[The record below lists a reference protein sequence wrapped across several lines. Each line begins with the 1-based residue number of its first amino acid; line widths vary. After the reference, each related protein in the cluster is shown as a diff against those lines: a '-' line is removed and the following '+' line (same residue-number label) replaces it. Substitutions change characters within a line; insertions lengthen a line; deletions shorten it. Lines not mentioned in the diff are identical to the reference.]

1 MQAKISA
8 VLNTYNASLHL
19 PQVLQHLKPFDE
31 IVVCD
36 MQSTDN
42 TIAIAQSFGCKI
54 VTFPKGQYTIPEPA
68 RNFAIQSASNPWVL
82 VVDADE
88 IIPQQL
94 INYLYQKANSHNC
107 PAGIFIPR
115 KNYVL
120 GQWIKSNYPDYQ
132 LRFVKKQGCD
142 WPTTVHPDPAKVDG
156 PTEHI
161 PAQNHQ
167 LAMLHLSESVASHIN
182 KLNTY
187 TDAEIVRKKVST
199 SILAML
205 FVPLYSFLRIYILK
219 GSFRYG
225 RIGFYQAIIR
235 ANYKF
240 YIIMKA
246 YEKKTWNNKKN

>member
-1 MQAKISA
+1 MPTKISA

-19 PQVLQHLKPFDE
+19 ARVLEHLKIFDE

-42 TIAIAQSFGCKI
+42 TVNIAQSFGCKI
-54 VTFPKGQYTIPEPA
+54 VTFPKGDYTICEPA
-68 RNFAIQSASNPWVL
+68 RNFAIQSATNPYVL

-88 IIPQQL
+88 IIPKEL
-94 INYLYQKANSHNC
+94 AHFLYQKANSDNC

-132 LRFVKKQGCD
+132 LRFVKKNGCD
-142 WPTTVHPDPAKVDG
+142 WPAIIHQTPTVNG

-167 LAMLHLSESVASHIN
+167 LAMQHLSESVASHLN
-182 KLNTY
+182 KLNWY
-187 TDAEIVRKKVST
+187 TDAEIIRKKIPT
-199 SILAML
+199 SIPAML
-205 FVPLYSFLRIYILK
+205 FIPLYSFLRIYLLK
-219 GSFRYG
+219 GNFRYG

-246 YEKKTWNNKKN
+246 YEKKMWESNNK